1 MNKLFKI
8 FMVIA
13 VCAALLVMVGCNKQ
27 DDTTGGTGS
36 NQSTGSSD
44 ASEGTGGGAEQQ
56 DTQNP
61 EGDPHDGTL
70 PTGQSKAT
78 EPPVGIEDP
87 TEDTQEDDFNVDFGD
102 LTA

>member
-1 MNKLFKI
+1 MMNKLFKI

-27 DDTTGGTGS
+27 DDTTGGAGS

-44 ASEGTGGGAEQQ
+44 ASEGTGGAEQQ